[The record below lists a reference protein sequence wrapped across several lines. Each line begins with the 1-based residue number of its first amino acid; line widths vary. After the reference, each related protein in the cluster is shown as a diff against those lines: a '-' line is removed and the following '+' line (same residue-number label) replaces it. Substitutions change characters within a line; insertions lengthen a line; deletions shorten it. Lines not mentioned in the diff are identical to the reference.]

1 MPEINKASLMPRWR
15 IQMDLIDMNGKFKRG
30 DNPYPASPYLRGGWV
45 GLAIG
50 VGGRKACS

>member
-1 MPEINKASLMPRWR
+1 MPRWR